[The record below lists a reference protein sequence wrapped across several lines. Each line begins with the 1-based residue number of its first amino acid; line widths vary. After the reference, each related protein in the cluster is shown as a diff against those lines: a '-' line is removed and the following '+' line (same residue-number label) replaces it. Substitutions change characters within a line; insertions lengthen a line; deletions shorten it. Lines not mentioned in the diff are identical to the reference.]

1 MNAEADAL
9 ALHHL
14 RRHIALPR
22 ALRIPHLTWLR
33 WRDPRTAMRVRR
45 MLDAER
51 DLAAD
56 PFGNVAREALNES
69 TGDPQPAPDLT
80 QGDRLGPWRIE
91 GLLARGGMG
100 NVYVAARDDG
110 AYRQRVAIKRIRAD
124 TASHSATEIFL
135 REREIL
141 ARLSHPGISRL
152 IDGGFDADGRPWL
165 AMELIS
171 GERIDAWC
179 DRHRRDARARVELF
193 LQVCDAV
200 HAAHRHGVLHG
211 DIKPANLLVDDD
223 VRVRLVDFGVAALVD
238 AADDPAVCAG
248 ITEAYAAP
256 ERIAQ
261 EASGY
266 ASDIYALGAVLC
278 RLIIGL
284 PPRTGPLPML
294 LDLFSSQN
302 GAGFDPYGLV
312 EHIRDTDLQARGLS
326 DRHALRRLLSTDLDA
341 ILRKCLDPCPE
352 NRYADAAAL
361 GEDLQR
367 WLDSRPVTAA
377 GRGGFYRARKFVS
390 RHRIAVGF
398 ALPVSLALAAGLT
411 SLWLAR
417 RDAESR
423 LAELN
428 LVFEDSLG
436 SATMAG
442 LSEAGLNSRE
452 LLALTESRLRDS
464 VRAED
469 DKTLAYGLLAL
480 SRSLI
485 AAGDYRHALRLIEEV
500 RRRGGDERTIRM
512 RADATGAAVLNRQ
525 ARYREA
531 ERIARYALEG
541 NRSFVFDDRDEST
554 GIALQTELAR
564 ALWHQGRHPE
574 AKTMLDRAIVSA
586 GELRGD
592 AARLL
597 PELLTLRAQ
606 WKTDLY
612 DSASAMEDL
621 DRAQRLSG
629 RRYLHLVNQAR
640 LTMVRTLLR
649 MNRQPEADRLAQAT
663 LVEYERIYGPEHP
676 ETGRALLA
684 CAEALLSSVVI
695 EPEQSHLALAHAQR
709 AMRILKP
716 SLGEHH
722 PLYTESLK
730 YSAYVRAMNG
740 DGEPRA
746 IIAQAR
752 ESVDLLRASQGATL
766 EQQIS
771 AKITLA
777 DILSEFSIGLD
788 DRGMFDESLAL
799 YREVEA
805 QTARE
810 KIPIPH
816 QLSLYARALNEH
828 GDIAEARRVLAR
840 ANGEVSRYLGRDHA
854 LLAFNNLLLAKIA
867 IDNGDDDAALRPL
880 SEVMRVTAARDD
892 PSKTVRLTRFGALYM
907 RADIHQRR
915 GENARA
921 RELLRA
927 AIAYGVTVHGDPKHP
942 KIQELQAQLKRLD
955 AAFPRPDA
963 IPEENIRQDG
973 PDGGSH

>member
-1 MNAEADAL
+1 MSAEADAL
-9 ALHHL
+9 VLLRL

-22 ALRIPHLTWLR
+22 ALRGAHLAWLR
-33 WRDPRTAMRVRR
+33 WRDPHAAAGLRR

-51 DLAAD
+51 AADTDPLRNAARDVLSERAGDAQAPPDLA
-56 PFGNVAREALNES
+56 P
-69 TGDPQPAPDLT
+69 
-80 QGDRLGPWRIE
+80 GDRLGPWRIE
-91 GLLARGGMG
+91 GLLAQGGMG

-110 AYRQRVAIKRIRAD
+110 AYRQRVAIKRIRTD
-124 TASHSATEIFL
+124 TASRSATEIFL

-152 IDGGFDADGRPWL
+152 IDGGFDGDGRPWL
-165 AMELIS
+165 AMEFID
-171 GERIDAWC
+171 GEKIDDWC
-179 DRHRRDARARVELF
+179 DRRECDTRARVELF

-211 DIKPANLLVDDD
+211 DIKPANLLVDGDA
-223 VRVRLVDFGVAALVD
+223 RVKLLDFGVAALVD
-238 AADDPAVCAG
+238 AADDPAMCAG
-248 ITEAYAAP
+248 LTEAYAAP

-261 EASGY
+261 DASGY

-278 RLIIGL
+278 RLIVGA

-294 LDLFSSQN
+294 LGIFASDT
-302 GAGFDPYGLV
+302 GAAFDPYALTERIGEDAL
-312 EHIRDTDLQARGLS
+312 RARGLS
-326 DRHALRRLLSTDLDA
+326 GRRALRRLLASDLDA
-341 ILRKCLDPCPE
+341 ILRKCLHPCPE
-352 NRYADAAAL
+352 DRYADAAAL
-361 GEDLQR
+361 GEDLRR
-367 WLDSRPVTAA
+367 WLGARPVAAA
-377 GRGGFYRARKFVS
+377 GSGGVYRARKFLY
-390 RHRIAVGF
+390 RHRVAAWF
-398 ALPVSLALAAGLT
+398 ALPLGLALAAGLT

-428 LVFEDSLG
+428 LVFENSLG

-452 LLALTESRLRDS
+452 LLALTETRLRDS
-464 VRAED
+464 GSAED
-469 DKTLAYGLLAL
+469 DRTLAYGLLAL
-480 SRSLI
+480 SRSQI
-485 AAGDYRHALRLIEEV
+485 AAGDYRRALRLIDEA
-500 RRRGGDERTIRM
+500 RRRGGEDRTIRM
-512 RADATGAAVLNRQ
+512 RADATGAAILNRQ
-525 ARYREA
+525 ARYRDA
-531 ERIARYALEG
+531 ERIAKAALRDAGGFDAGRFGASRFGFG
-541 NRSFVFDDRDEST
+541 NGDEPT
-554 GIALQTELAR
+554 RIGLNTELAR

-574 AKTMLDRAIVSA
+574 ARTMLDAAIASA

-612 DSASAMEDL
+612 DSASAMDDL
-621 DRAQRLSG
+621 EHALRLSSQ
-629 RRYLHLVNQAR
+629 RYPHLANQAR
-640 LTMVRTLLR
+640 LAMVRTLLR
-649 MNRQPEADRLAQAT
+649 MSRQPEADRLARAT
-663 LVEYERIYGPEHP
+663 LATYERTYGPDHP

-695 EPEQSHLALAHAQR
+695 EPEQSRLALAHAQR
-709 AMRILKP
+709 AMRILGD
-716 SLGEHH
+716 SLGERH

-730 YSAYVRAMNG
+730 YSAYVRALTG

-752 ESVDLLRASQGATL
+752 ESVDLLRASHGATL

-777 DILSEFSIGLD
+777 DILSEFSITLD

-799 YREVEA
+799 YREVET

-840 ANGEVSRYLGRDHA
+840 ADGEIARYLGRDHA

-880 SEVMRVTAARDD
+880 EEVMRVTAARND

-907 RADIHQRR
+907 RADIHARR
-915 GENARA
+915 GENAQA
-921 RELLRA
+921 RELLRE
-927 AIAYGVTVHGDPKHP
+927 AIAYGSIVHGNPRHQ
-942 KIQELQAQLKRLD
+942 KILELQAQLQRLED
-955 AAFPRPDA
+955 AAKTAP
-963 IPEENIRQDG
+963 
-973 PDGGSH
+973 